1 MEVNS
6 IMKVRIVEVEG
17 TREEV
22 ESVLDGLRGQQA
34 ETRASVE
41 PKSEESEDRSPFG
54 LTREIVET
62 LWAHWGPGSNAR
74 RVIEILVQQ
83 GGTATQNDLHRA
95 LGLQGDPKAG
105 RKLAGVLASIT
116 NNAKRIARRLDGRVI
131 EGGWGMPYRLP
142 ADALALFRDLLNGG
156 QRAAA

>member
-1 MEVNS
+1 
-6 IMKVRIVEVEG
+6 MKVRIVEVEG
-17 TREEV
+17 TREDV

-41 PKSEESEDRSPFG
+41 PKPEESEERS

-62 LWAHWGPGSNAR
+62 LWLHWGAGSNAR
-74 RVIEILVQQ
+74 RVIETLVQQ
-83 GGTATQNDLHRA
+83 GGTATQDDLHRA

-142 ADALALFRDLLNGG
+142 ADTLALFRALLNGG
-156 QRAAA
+156 QQAAA